1 MNLLNNLIPEVRQ
14 LLEADKTEYPMLYK
28 SMIRELTENDFTMD
42 VSVTTA
48 NQLLNYAESAGVEFD
63 NNNFVLKLYTVFGK

>member
-48 NQLLNYAESAGVEFD
+48 NQLINYAELAGIKFD
-63 NNNFVLKLYTVFGK
+63 SNNFVLKLYNVFGK